1 MSVGIIFICY
11 ALHTKYKPF
20 LPPNNDMLDNEAA
33 LTSGMAL
40 VYVSVSTN
48 TLQRVHQCAPACPP
62 TRSSVPTN
70 ALQCVLQRAPASPPM
85 RSSVLFMNNAALPRI
100 GTPPLGPPKERD
112 QVAAQCLDFEQ
123 IHR

>member
-40 VYVSVSTN
+40 VYVSV
-48 TLQRVHQCAPACPP
+48 C
-62 TRSSVPTN
+62 TN
-70 ALQCVLQRAPASPPM
+70 ALQCVHQCAPVNCTRIMPPYPALAFPSPLRGPNKIVIKLLLNAEI
-85 RSSVLFMNNAALPRI
+85 SSKTIADM
-100 GTPPLGPPKERD
+100 E
-112 QVAAQCLDFEQ
+112 
-123 IHR
+123 HRLEH